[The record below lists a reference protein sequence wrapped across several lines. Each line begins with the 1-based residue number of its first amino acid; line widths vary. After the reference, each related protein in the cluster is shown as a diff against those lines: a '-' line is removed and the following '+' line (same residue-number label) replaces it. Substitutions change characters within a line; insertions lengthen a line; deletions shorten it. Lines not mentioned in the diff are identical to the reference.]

1 MKVVP
6 VDQKAKT
13 KEKMKNY
20 SKIDQYL
27 AFGIYTFVYC
37 LGLNPY
43 KINKETGEVSFRWFS
58 WETIWSLIRLVTFN
72 SPFSFLPVLLAGL
85 FGRDEWEAEELG
97 GLTNVTDVTE
107 KTATVYVGVT
117 TVEYISTYS
126 FFVLSRAAKKFGC
139 PQYFVWTTE

>member
-13 KEKMKNY
+13 GEKMKNH

-43 KINKETGEVSFRWFS
+43 KVNKETGEVSFKWFS
-58 WETIWSLIRLVTFN
+58 WETIWSLIRLVIFN
-72 SPFSFLPVLLAGL
+72 SPFSFLPAVLDGL
-85 FGRDEWEAEELG
+85 FGTDEWETEELG

-107 KTATVYVGVT
+107 KTATVYVLVSS
-117 TVEYISTYS
+117 VEYISTYS
-126 FFVLSRAAKKFGC
+126 FFVLSRAAKNWSSPIFCVGD
-139 PQYFVWTTE
+139 